1 MPVSLS
7 TLLEAI
13 GESNLHALFFT
24 QLLDLITE
32 RQITFQLLPLSCCS
46 HQHRDSLQKVSAT
59 QGLIQTSNIQYTSC
73 HAQILEPYR
82 SIFYL

>member
-32 RQITFQLLPLSCCS
+32 RQITFQQRF
-46 HQHRDSLQKVSAT
+46 H
-59 QGLIQTSNIQYTSC
+59 C
-73 HAQILEPYR
+73 HAALISIGILSKR
-82 SIFYL
+82 FLLLKV